1 MRAGISLPTARL
13 RPIPDTVSAARIVQ
27 ECRAG
32 QEVIRVG
39 SASVAQLADNP
50 ASSSSAGRC
59 RGRPGR
65 PLSRW
70 PAPPGTAVTA
80 KAVQAAGACLSDRT
94 ASSRQTGSREPAPG
108 RAAGQGH
115 ARGLSVAFRPRI
127 LRPPRRGPSGFPVGA
142 SCGRPCP
149 SWVMMYAPPRFQRNS
164 GNGVL
169 VTWPGGVPARR
180 ARRQWR

>member
-13 RPIPDTVSAARIVQ
+13 RPIPDRVSAARIVQ

-32 QEVIRVG
+32 QEVIRVAERVG
-39 SASVAQLADNP
+39 RRSWRTTRHPARRLA
-50 ASSSSAGRC
+50 AAVRAGT
-59 RGRPGR
+59 P
-65 PLSRW
+65 
-70 PAPPGTAVTA
+70 AVTLA
-80 KAVQAAGACLSDRT
+80 STAGNCGDGEGRTGSGGCLSDRT